1 MCSPRTYY
9 SKFITQCLVLFST
22 KLIIIITIIVI
33 KVRDVALSPSA
44 SSLAWSHTDSSITS
58 SVLVAAAL
66 SNGIIALL
74 CAGPVTTGEY
84 EDSSYSASDSRSRA
98 RGNRDRMT
106 ENNRNTTRNK
116 ISDTSLESAEDNKS
130 TIKSCPV
137 TFGKRRS
144 YLETHEGDVNSI
156 AFHPDGR
163 FLASGGF
170 DRSVAVHDVV
180 ATKCIKH
187 FQGHQSAVSHV
198 TYNPFGNLIISSSR
212 DGTVK
217 FWDTLSGI
225 CIRTIVPT
233 LLVSKGNSNNNSCNS
248 TNKANKKPSS
258 SIPSTFYSTTNPTSD
273 HQGGAGNMAFSSGE
287 ILSTEMSADGRYLL
301 VTPKLSA
308 VRILDLRKGE
318 VVSRINTSDKSYDD
332 DYKRYKNKNTTAK
345 NNNGGTL
352 TDDNDNS
359 YEDLKKND
367 RQNRNN
373 SGEIFSTLSATP
385 PFSKGSFSL
394 AKRRDIFLQR
404 ACFCSEGSIGAS
416 FFFS

>member
-1 MCSPRTYY
+1 
-9 SKFITQCLVLFST
+9 
-22 KLIIIITIIVI
+22 
-33 KVRDVALSPSA
+33 
-44 SSLAWSHTDSSITS
+44 
-58 SVLVAAAL
+58 
-66 SNGIIALL
+66 
-74 CAGPVTTGEY
+74 
-84 EDSSYSASDSRSRA
+84 
-98 RGNRDRMT
+98 MT
-106 ENNRNTTRNK
+106 ENDSNKLHNRTTTRNK
-116 ISDTSLESAEDNKS
+116 INDTSSEPVEENKS
-130 TIKSCPV
+130 TIKSCPM

-233 LLVSKGNSNNNSCNS
+233 LLVSKGSSINNSYSS
-248 TNKANKKPSS
+248 TIKANKMPSS

-273 HQGGAGNMAFSSGE
+273 HPGGGTGNTDFSSGE
-287 ILSTEMSADGRYLL
+287 IVSTEMSADGRYLL

-318 VVSRINTSDKSYDD
+318 VVSRINSSDSSYDN
-332 DYKRYKNKNTTAK
+332 DYKRYKNKGTTAK
-345 NNNGGTL
+345 NNNGGISI
-352 TDDNDNS
+352 DNNDNS
-359 YEDLKKND
+359 YENYNKND
-367 RQNRNN
+367 RHNRNN
-373 SGEIFSTLSATP
+373 SREIFSTLSTTP

-404 ACFCSEGSIGAS
+404 ACFCSEGSIGTS